1 MPIAWA
7 GLLEAFVVM
16 VSEKLILY
24 PSIVYTPQDLVNR
37 LRVSADRSIVIP
49 EKGKI
54 RWSQP
59 PGIDRAPML
68 RELLRRCGITPR
80 REDSK
85 GAASMPNL
93 DNATARLASILGLA
107 LVVAGGAACSGA
119 SDAEE
124 SGGAA
129 VAADSADY
137 AFLGV
142 NVVPMDEERVVSNQT
157 VLVLGDRI
165 VAIGNADG
173 VSVPEGA
180 ERIDARGKYL
190 MPGLAEMHAHI
201 PSGQAG
207 GPDFTERVL
216 LLYLANGITTIRGM
230 LGAPVHLELRSQANR
245 GEILSPRIY
254 TSGPSINGN
263 SIPSPDSAGRAV
275 RQQKLA
281 GYDFLKI
288 HPGLS
293 REAFE
298 TLDEVADSAGIGFAG
313 HVPAEVGLERALE
326 ASYLSID
333 HLDGYAEA
341 LVRDGMD
348 VSEVPPSFF
357 GANLVGFMDEAKLA
371 AVAAATREAGVWN
384 VPTQSLIE
392 SIILPEDPEAM
403 AARPEMAYM
412 PPEVVANWVEAKQS
426 FLDNENYSPDG
437 ARRFVD
443 IRRKLIKALNDA
455 GAGLLLGSDAP
466 QVFQVPGW
474 SMRAELVS
482 LVAAG
487 LTPYEALTTGT
498 RNIAAYFDELDEW
511 GTIEA
516 GKVADLLLLDANPL
530 ENVSYVELLSGV
542 MTRGRW
548 VPRAELDEILEGL
561 KTE

>member
-1 MPIAWA
+1 
-7 GLLEAFVVM
+7 
-16 VSEKLILY
+16 
-24 PSIVYTPQDLVNR
+24 
-37 LRVSADRSIVIP
+37 
-49 EKGKI
+49 
-54 RWSQP
+54 
-59 PGIDRAPML
+59 
-68 RELLRRCGITPR
+68 
-80 REDSK
+80 
-85 GAASMPNL
+85 MPNAHS
-93 DNATARLASILGLA
+93 ATTGLASLFGLA
-107 LVVAGGAACSGA
+107 LVVAGGAACSGT

-142 NVVPMDEERVVSNQT
+142 NVVPMDEERVVSDQT

-165 VAIGNADG
+165 VAIGNADE
-173 VSVPEGA
+173 VSVPAGA
-180 ERIDARGKYL
+180 ERIVAQGKYL
-190 MPGLAEMHAHI
+190 MPGLAEMHAHV

-230 LGAPVHLELRSQANR
+230 LGAPVHLELRAQANR

-263 SIPSPDSAGRAV
+263 SIPNADSARRAV
-275 RQQKLA
+275 RHQKLA

-293 REAFE
+293 REAFDA
-298 TLDEVADSAGIGFAG
+298 LDEVADSAGIGFAG
-313 HVPAEVGLERALE
+313 HVPADVGLERALE
-326 ASYLSID
+326 AGYLSID

-348 VSEVPPSFF
+348 TSEMPPSFF
-357 GANLVGFMDEAKLA
+357 GANLVDYMDEAKLA
-371 AVAAATREAGVWN
+371 PVAAATREAGVWN

-392 SIILPEDPEAM
+392 GISLPEDPQEM

-412 PPEVVANWVEAKQS
+412 PPEVVANWVEAKQR
-426 FLDNENYSPDG
+426 FLDNENYSPDV
-437 ARRFVD
+437 ARRFVE

-498 RNIAAYFDELDEW
+498 RNVAAYFDELSEW
-511 GTIEA
+511 GTLEA

-530 ENVSYVELLSGV
+530 EDVGNVGLLSGV

-561 KTE
+561 KAE

>member
-1 MPIAWA
+1 
-7 GLLEAFVVM
+7 
-16 VSEKLILY
+16 
-24 PSIVYTPQDLVNR
+24 
-37 LRVSADRSIVIP
+37 
-49 EKGKI
+49 
-54 RWSQP
+54 
-59 PGIDRAPML
+59 
-68 RELLRRCGITPR
+68 
-80 REDSK
+80 
-85 GAASMPNL
+85 MPNAHGV
-93 DNATARLASILGLA
+93 ATLTSYLGLA
-107 LVVAGGAACSGA
+107 LCLAAGSACSGA
-119 SDAEE
+119 SDSEDA
-124 SGGAA
+124 GGTPVSANA
-129 VAADSADY
+129 ADY
-137 AFLGV
+137 AFVGV
-142 NVVPMDEERVVSNQT
+142 EVVPMDEERVVPNQT

-165 VAIGNADG
+165 VAIGDADA
-173 VSVPEGA
+173 VRVPEGA
-180 ERIDARGKYL
+180 ARIDAEGKFL

-216 LLYLANGITTIRGM
+216 LLYLVNGITTIRGM
-230 LGAPVHLELRSQANR
+230 LGAPMHLELRAQANR

-263 SIPSPDSAGRAV
+263 SIPNPDSAGRAV
-275 RQQKLA
+275 RYQKLA

-313 HVPAEVGLERALE
+313 HVPADVGLRRALE
-326 ASYLSID
+326 AGYLSID

-348 VSEVPPSFF
+348 VSEMPPSLF
-357 GANLVGFMDEAKLA
+357 GVNLVDFMDEAKIAL
-371 AVAAATREAGVWN
+371 VAAATREAGVWN

-392 SIILPEDPEAM
+392 SLGLPEDPEEM

-412 PPEVVANWVEAKQS
+412 PPEIVANWVEAKQGI
-426 FLDNENYSPDG
+426 LDSEDYSPDR
-437 ARRFVD
+437 ARRFVE

-474 SMRAELVS
+474 SMRAELAS

-498 RNIAAYFDELDEW
+498 RNVAAYFDELDEW
-511 GTIEA
+511 GTLET
-516 GKVADLLLLDANPL
+516 GKVADILLLDANPL
-530 ENVSYVELLSGV
+530 DDVGNVGLLSGV

-548 VPRAELDEILEGL
+548 VARAELDEILEGL

>member
-1 MPIAWA
+1 
-7 GLLEAFVVM
+7 
-16 VSEKLILY
+16 
-24 PSIVYTPQDLVNR
+24 
-37 LRVSADRSIVIP
+37 
-49 EKGKI
+49 
-54 RWSQP
+54 
-59 PGIDRAPML
+59 
-68 RELLRRCGITPR
+68 
-80 REDSK
+80 
-85 GAASMPNL
+85 MPNA
-93 DNATARLASILGLA
+93 DSVTTRLASLLGLA
-107 LVVAGGAACSGA
+107 VVVAVGAACSGA

-124 SGGAA
+124 SGAAA

-137 AFLGV
+137 AFVGV
-142 NVVPMDEERVVSNQT
+142 SVVPMDEERIVPNQT

-165 VAIGNADG
+165 VAIGNADE
-173 VSVPEGA
+173 VNVPEGA
-180 ERIDARGKYL
+180 ERIDAQGQYL
-190 MPGLAEMHAHI
+190 MPGLAEMHAHV

-216 LLYLANGITTIRGM
+216 LLYVANGITTIRGM
-230 LGAPVHLELRSQANR
+230 LGAPVHLELRAQANR
-245 GEILSPRIY
+245 GEILSPRVY

-263 SIPSPDSAGRAV
+263 SIPSADSARRAV
-275 RQQKLA
+275 RHQKLA

-313 HVPAEVGLERALE
+313 HVPADVGLERALE
-326 ASYLSID
+326 AGYLSID
-333 HLDGYAEA
+333 HLDGYSEA

-348 VSEVPPSFF
+348 VSETPPSFF
-357 GANLVGFMDEAKLA
+357 GANLVGFMDESKLA
-371 AVAAATREAGVWN
+371 RVAAATREAGVWN

-392 SIILPEDPEAM
+392 SIALPEDPLEM

-412 PPEVVANWVEAKQS
+412 PPEVVANWVEAKQG
-426 FLDNENYSPDG
+426 FLDNEDYSPDL
-437 ARRFVD
+437 ARRFVE

-474 SMRAELVS
+474 SMRAELAS

-498 RNIAAYFDELDEW
+498 RNVAAYFDELSEW
-511 GTIEA
+511 GTLEA

-530 ENVSYVELLSGV
+530 EDVGNVGLLSGV